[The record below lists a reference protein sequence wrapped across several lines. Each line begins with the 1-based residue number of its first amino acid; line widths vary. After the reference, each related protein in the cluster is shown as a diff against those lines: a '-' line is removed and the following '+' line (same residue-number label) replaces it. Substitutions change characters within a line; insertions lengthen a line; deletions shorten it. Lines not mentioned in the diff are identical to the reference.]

1 MLTEKE
7 PLLPQEKLL
16 IIYFIA
22 VLLFFTIFAIVFVIA
37 FQRRKNKFLKER
49 YEAEKRYQRELAD
62 SQIEIQEQTL
72 KNIAWELH
80 DNVGQL
86 LSVANI
92 QLNILMN
99 SAPESLHKQISETKN
114 VVKET
119 VQEIRSLSKV
129 LNSDVVLKNGLLE
142 SLKVELDRFTRLG
155 YLDASLRITGDII
168 PIKSAS
174 EIIVFRILQEFLSN
188 VMKHARASKLFV
200 HLDYKEKSLDISAI
214 DDGVGFDTS
223 IKTDSSGME
232 TMSSRAEL
240 LNADFSIISEI
251 GKGTQ
256 LFLSYPY
263 KTHNEH
269 KG

>member
-1 MLTEKE
+1 MLTEKG

-16 IIYFIA
+16 IVYFIA
-22 VLLFFTIFAIVFVIA
+22 VLLFFAVFAIVVVVA

-49 YEAEKRYQRELAD
+49 YEAEKRYQRELAN

-92 QLNILMN
+92 QLNVLMN
-99 SAPESLHKQISETKN
+99 SAPDTYHAQIKETKG
-114 VVKET
+114 VVQET

-129 LNSDVVLKNGLLE
+129 LNNDVVLKNGLLK
-142 SLKVELDRFTRLG
+142 SLQVELDRFNRLD
-155 YLDASLRITGDII
+155 YLNASLKISGDIV
-168 PIKSAS
+168 PLSSAS

-188 VMKHARASKLFV
+188 VIKHAKASKLFV
-200 HLDYKEKSLDISAI
+200 HLDYKEKTLEITAE

-223 IKTDSSGME
+223 YKTDSSGME
-232 TMSSRAEL
+232 TMHSRAAL
-240 LNADFSIISEI
+240 LNAEFSIISEI
-251 GKGTQ
+251 GKGTR
-256 LFLSYPY
+256 LSIKYPY
-263 KTHNEH
+263 KSI
-269 KG
+269 

>member
-1 MLTEKE
+1 MLTEKG

-16 IIYFIA
+16 IVYFIA
-22 VLLFFTIFAIVFVIA
+22 VLLFFTVFAVVFVIA

-49 YEAEKRYQRELAD
+49 YEAEQRYQRELAD

-92 QLNILMN
+92 QLNVLMN
-99 SAPESLHKQISETKN
+99 AVPESFYDQINETKGI
-114 VVKET
+114 VQET

-129 LNSDVVLKNGLLE
+129 LNNDVVLKNGLLA
-142 SLKVELDRFTRLG
+142 SLQVELDRFRRLG
-155 YLDASLRITGDII
+155 YLDASLKITGDII
-168 PIKSAS
+168 PINSAS

-188 VMKHARASKLFV
+188 VLKHARASKLFV
-200 HLDYKEKSLDISAI
+200 HLDYKEKTLDISAI

-223 IKTDSSGME
+223 VKTDSSGME
-232 TMSSRAEL
+232 TMGSRAAL
-240 LNADFSIISEI
+240 VNADFSIVSEI
-251 GKGTQ
+251 GKGTK

-263 KTHNEH
+263 KNTR
-269 KG
+269 

>member
-1 MLTEKE
+1 MLTEKG

-16 IIYFIA
+16 IVYFIA
-22 VLLFFTIFAIVFVIA
+22 VLLFITIFAIVFVVT

-49 YEAEKRYQRELAD
+49 YEAEQRYQRELAD
-62 SQIEIQEQTL
+62 SKIEIQEQTL

-99 SAPESLHKQISETKN
+99 SVPTSFYDQIGETKS
-114 VVKET
+114 VIQET
-119 VQEIRSLSKV
+119 VQEIRTLSKV
-129 LNSDVVLKNGLLE
+129 LNNDVVLKNGLLG
-142 SLKVELDRFTRLG
+142 SLQVELDRFTRLG
-155 YLDASLRITGDII
+155 YLDASLKVTGDII
-168 PIKSAS
+168 PINSAS
-174 EIIVFRILQEFLSN
+174 EIIIFRILQEFLSN

-223 IKTDSSGME
+223 LKTDSSGME
-232 TMSSRAEL
+232 TMGSRAAL
-240 LNADFSIISEI
+240 LNADFSIFSEI
-251 GKGTQ
+251 GKGTK
-256 LFLSYPY
+256 LLLSYPY
-263 KTHNEH
+263 KNT
-269 KG
+269 K